1 MNLLDMVELGFDN
14 LRRTKLRTALTTLG
28 VIIGIGALTSMV
40 SFGTGMQKN
49 ITETFEEN
57 DLFTS
62 LFVTAADVEEM
73 AEADPG
79 RVREMME
86 EVPEPLTDETLE
98 DIRGVGGVE
107 LAFPELRFPVRIQV
121 NGSETRTML
130 RALPASMGAY
140 KPFSETAYGRFYDDD
155 ESNEVVVRWQTLERM
170 GILVEEEPSGAAGRD
185 TTGKTRSVHP
195 DSILGTEI
203 VVISST
209 LDVSRIPTNPLEAF
223 SLVRDIPVK
232 EVETRLTIGGIMKRS
247 AAFGSNAWNAG
258 LLIPME
264 TGKRIPSL
272 GFSSIWEILR
282 RQRRGDAYASI
293 YVRVGDVRNVEAA
306 RDSIESMGL
315 NVFSIADQLEDIKK
329 GFMIMDAVL
338 GAVGTIALVVA
349 ALGIINTMVM
359 SILERRREIGVMKA
373 IGGSEN
379 DIKMIFVVEAG
390 AIGFV
395 GALLGLL
402 LGWVVTKIANFV
414 ANSYLLPD
422 DAPFINFF
430 HFPAWLILGAV
441 AFSVVVSLAA
451 GLYPAVQ
458 AARVDP
464 VTALRHD

>member
-40 SFGTGMQKN
+40 SFGTGMQRN

-73 AEADPG
+73 AQVDPDQIQQLID
-79 RVREMME
+79 E
-86 EVPEPLTDETLE
+86 PPAPLTDETLGAISAVE
-98 DIRGVGGVE
+98 GVE
-107 LAFPELRFPVRIQV
+107 LAFPELRFPVRIEIG
-121 NGSETRTML
+121 GSETRTLL
-130 RALPASMGAY
+130 RALPATMGSY
-140 KPFSETAYGRFYDDD
+140 KPFSETAYGQFYADD
-155 ESNEVVVRWQTLERM
+155 ESREVVVRWQTLERM
-170 GILVEEEPSGAAGRD
+170 GILVEEEPSGAAESD

-195 DSILGTEI
+195 DSILGKSI
-203 VVISST
+203 VVVSTT
-209 LDVSRIPTNPLEAF
+209 LDVSRIPRNPLQAF
-223 SLVRDIPVK
+223 SLARDIPVK
-232 EVETRLTIGGIMKRS
+232 EATTELTIGGIMKRS
-247 AAFGSNAWNAG
+247 AAFGSNTWNAG
-258 LLIPME
+258 LLVPME
-264 TGKRIPSL
+264 TAKQIPSL
-272 GFSSIWEILR
+272 GFSSIWEVLR
-282 RQRRGDAYASI
+282 KQGRGDTYASI
-293 YVRVGDVRNVEAA
+293 YVRVDDIGRVEAA
-306 RDSIESMGL
+306 RDSLESMGL
-315 NVFSIADQLEDIKK
+315 NVFSIADQLEEIKK

-338 GAVGTIALVVA
+338 GAVGTIALIVA

-390 AIGFV
+390 TIGFV
-395 GALLGLL
+395 GAILGLV

-422 DAPFINFF
+422 EAPFIDFF
-430 HFPAWLILGAV
+430 HIPVWLIFGAV
-441 AFSVVVSLAA
+441 VFSVFVSLAA
-451 GLYPAVQ
+451 GLYPAMR

>member
-73 AEADPG
+73 AQADPDQ
-79 RVREMME
+79 VRDLIE
-86 EVPEPLTDETLE
+86 ETPAPLTDQTLGA
-98 DIRGVGGVE
+98 IREVEGVE
-107 LAFPELRFPVRIQV
+107 IAFPELRFPVRIEI
-121 NGSETRTML
+121 GGEETRTLL
-130 RALPASMGAY
+130 RALPAVMGSY
-140 KPFSETAYGRFYDDD
+140 KPFSETAYGEFYTDDGS
-155 ESNEVVVRWQTLERM
+155 EEVVVRWQTLESM
-170 GILVEEEPSGAAGRD
+170 GILVEEEPSGTAEKD
-185 TTGKTRSVHP
+185 TTGETRSVHP
-195 DSILGTEI
+195 DSILGTPI
-203 VVISST
+203 VVVSTT
-209 LDVSRIPTNPLEAF
+209 LDVSRIPTNPMQAF
-223 SLVRDIPVK
+223 SLARDVPVK
-232 EVETRLTIGGIMKRS
+232 EVTTELTIGGIMKRS
-247 AAFGSNAWNAG
+247 SAFGSNTWNAG
-258 LLIPME
+258 VLVPME
-264 TGKRIPSL
+264 TARQIPSL
-272 GFSSIWEILR
+272 GFASIWEILR
-282 RQRRGDAYASI
+282 KQGRGDSYASI
-293 YVRVGDVRNVEAA
+293 YVRVEDVGRVEAV
-306 RDSIESMGL
+306 RDSLESMGL

-390 AIGFV
+390 SIGFV
-395 GALLGLL
+395 GAILGLV
-402 LGWVVTKIANFV
+402 LGWVVTIVANFV

-422 DAPFINFF
+422 EAPFVNFF
-430 HFPAWLILGAV
+430 HFPVWLILGAV
-441 AFSVVVSLAA
+441 AFSIVVSLAA
-451 GLYPAVQ
+451 GLYPAIR
-458 AARVDP
+458 AASVDP

>member
-14 LRRTKLRTALTTLG
+14 LRRTRLRTALTTLG

-49 ITETFEEN
+49 IAETFEEN

-73 AEADPG
+73 AEADPD
-79 RVREMME
+79 RVQQLME
-86 EVPEPLTDETLE
+86 EPPAPLTDETVE
-98 DIRGVGGVE
+98 AIAGVEGVE
-107 LAFPELRFPVRIQV
+107 LAFPELRFPVRIELE
-121 NGSETRTML
+121 GSETRTLL

-140 KPFSETAYGRFYDDD
+140 KPFSETAYGEFYSDDA
-155 ESNEVVVRWQTLERM
+155 SRAVVVRWQTLERM
-170 GILVEEEPSGAAGRD
+170 GILVEEEPSGAAERD
-185 TTGKTRSVHP
+185 TTGETRSVHP
-195 DSILGTEI
+195 DSILGKPIT
-203 VVISST
+203 VISTT
-209 LDVSRIPTNPLEAF
+209 LDVSKIPTNPLQAF
-223 SLVRDIPVK
+223 SLARDIPVK
-232 EVETRLTIGGIMKRS
+232 EVATELTIGGIMKRS
-247 AAFGSNAWNAG
+247 AAFGSNTWNAG
-258 LLIPME
+258 LLVPME
-264 TGKRIPSL
+264 TAKQMPSL

-282 RQRRGDAYASI
+282 KQGRGDAYASI
-293 YVRVGDVRNVEAA
+293 YVRVDDVGHVEAA
-306 RDSIESMGL
+306 RDSLENMGL
-315 NVFSIADQLEDIKK
+315 NVFSIADQLEEIKK
-329 GFMIMDAVL
+329 GFLIMDAVL

-390 AIGFV
+390 TIGFV
-395 GALLGLL
+395 GAILGLL
-402 LGWVVTKIANFV
+402 LGWAVTRIANFV

-430 HFPAWLILGAV
+430 HFPVWLILGAV
-441 AFSVVVSLAA
+441 AFSIVVSLAA
-451 GLYPAVQ
+451 GLYPAVH